1 MANDLDK
8 LAEAINRLAEAQ
20 EVGLKDVA
28 TSIEFVGQ
36 QIGALSD
43 PDNGLAF
50 ESYSELKS
58 DITDAIREL
67 TDVLKPKDEPK
78 SSKPKAKSN

>member
-8 LAEAINRLAEAQ
+8 LADAINRLAEAH

-36 QIGALSD
+36 QIGALSN

-50 ESYSELKS
+50 ESYSHLKTDLSDAAAELL
-58 DITDAIREL
+58 AI
-67 TDVLKPKDEPK
+67 LKPKE
-78 SSKPKAKSN
+78 KPKAKRKTKSN